1 MEILGYTLIVT
12 GFLFWFFVL
21 GVGMYVLGQTLQDRE
36 ASVYGAVMIAC
47 TISIV
52 IGFALLPEK
61 QTATIELSNN
71 TIIQC
76 HDLDLGE

>member
-1 MEILGYTLIVT
+1 MEILGYTLIVI

-21 GVGMYVLGQTLQDRE
+21 GIGIYVLEQTLQGRQ
-36 ASVYGAVMIAC
+36 AIIYGAVMIAC